1 MGRRNST
8 FERLFEELFEF
19 TGYFWQIGAVVT
31 ALLAFCSYKAAMW
44 AHGLSS
50 LPSTHITAVFE
61 HFSWLFYLPSVM
73 LGVITVLFFIKML
86 DAYQSNNE
94 I

>member
-19 TGYFWQIGAVVT
+19 AGYFWQIGAVVT

-50 LPSTHITAVFE
+50 LPSTHITAAFE

-73 LGVITVLFFIKML
+73 LGVITVLFFIKTL